1 MKKWTIDWLNTYS
14 EVMISE
20 ELPSGI
26 IMKKHFLKNPDEP
39 NFWTKYF
46 STNSQLPFCPYHG
59 DFRQCAA
66 CEWYNGEYCEN
77 CLEEYNLFEVFAE
90 TLDAKKAGDYILLI

>member
-46 STNSQLPFCPYHG
+46 STNSQLPFCPYTVTS
-59 DFRQCAA
+59 ASVPLV
-66 CEWYNGEYCEN
+66 NGTTEN
-77 CLEEYNLFEVFAE
+77 IVKTA
-90 TLDAKKAGDYILLI
+90 